1 MKRVEKIQLSSK
13 EKAKLESGA
22 HRQALVELGMYSIPT
37 HKVHK
42 NKRKYNRK
50 QNQNTKWQEN
60 A

>member
-1 MKRVEKIQLSSK
+1 MKRVEKISLSSK